1 MLSIIPTPIWNKEDI
16 TLRALRLLREID
28 TFFAED
34 PNTTK
39 KLMLMHEIDYK
50 NPGKKRYKFNSFLTD
65 KQREHYIEV
74 AKTQNVGLVCEA
86 GTPGLSDP
94 AKEFINIAGNVNT
107 FDLLTFRFVNIAPL
121 RFDAEIK

>member
-1 MLSIIPTPIWNKEDI
+1 M
-16 TLRALRLLREID
+16 RALRLLNEID

-39 KLMLMHEIDYK
+39 KLMMMYDIDYK

-65 KQREHYIEV
+65 KQREHYIEI

-94 AKEFINIAGNVNT
+94 AKEFIKQCWIHDIPFEVLPGATALIPAVISSNWNT
-107 FDLLTFRFVNIAPL
+107 TQF
-121 RFDAEIK
+121 